1 MVIVG
6 LVIRTIGQELGN
18 RLHTLGIPPPAPT
31 YSRQVLGA
39 YNSLSWVLAMHC
51 PLYCLTHGCKRQ
63 VRRKKGI
70 GKGRFGSQG
79 DTKPWFHSWVTVPYP
94 FLLTGPSVG
103 QRPQH
108 DRDPHTLLR
117 SISNT
122 VLCSQGPEAQRRDH
136 RVIPSTRKALEE
148 AWGTARGLSRA
159 PQLCGDPP
167 N

>member
-1 MVIVG
+1 MG
-6 LVIRTIGQELGN
+6 LQLSVLGPGYALPLVLPDTWVQETGQEK
-18 RLHTLGIPPPAPT
+18 
-31 YSRQVLGA
+31 
-39 YNSLSWVLAMHC
+39 
-51 PLYCLTHGCKRQ
+51 KR
-63 VRRKKGI
+63 I
-70 GKGRFGSQG
+70 GKGRFGSHE

-148 AWGTARGLSRA
+148 AWGATRGLSRA
-159 PQLCGDPP
+159 PQFCGDPP

>member
-1 MVIVG
+1 MG
-6 LVIRTIGQELGN
+6 LQLSVLGPGYALPLVLPDTWVQETGQEK
-18 RLHTLGIPPPAPT
+18 
-31 YSRQVLGA
+31 
-39 YNSLSWVLAMHC
+39 
-51 PLYCLTHGCKRQ
+51 KRT
-63 VRRKKGI
+63 

-148 AWGTARGLSRA
+148 AWGAAHGLSRA
-159 PQLCGDPP
+159 PQLCGDLPTKVQP
-167 N
+167 AHLLS